1 MVNGVKADAE
11 AIGDLMLE
19 LDNDFKLQL
28 NNILYVPTLSRN
40 LISVSCLA
48 DDGYD
53 CYFGKELCQIQFNNK
68 CVGLAFRR
76 DKLYMLSMH
85 ENVNVVCNES
95 NIVCNSESSSSMNG
109 KSKHKRC
116 DSETSTKLWHCR
128 LGHILRGR
136 IERLI
141 KENILHPLDFSDIE
155 YCIDCIKGKYVK
167 QIKKGAKRSAGVLE
181 IVYTDIC
188 GPFPVRS
195 VDGYD
200 HS

>member
-1 MVNGVKADAE
+1 
-11 AIGDLMLE
+11 
-19 LDNDFKLQL
+19 
-28 NNILYVPTLSRN
+28 
-40 LISVSCLA
+40 
-48 DDGYD
+48 
-53 CYFGKELCQIQFNNK
+53 
-68 CVGLAFRR
+68 
-76 DKLYMLSMH
+76 MLSMH
-85 ENVNVVCNES
+85 GNVNVVCNER

-141 KENILHPLDFSDIE
+141 KENILHLLDFSDVE
-155 YCIDCIKGKYVK
+155 YCINCIEGKNIK
-167 QIKKGAKRSAGVLE
+167 QIKKGAKRSDGVLE
-181 IVYTDIC
+181 IVHTDIR

-200 HS
+200 SFIMFIDDYSCYGYIYLIKER